1 METDSRLI
9 VEIIITSS
17 FLIFYSYL
25 NDSIGSF
32 SDAFFAG

>member
-1 METDSRLI
+1 MGTAADLLLSI
-9 VEIIITSS
+9 VITSS